1 MSPALN
7 VQRYG
12 TLKAAVEI
20 HDRITV
26 DFYMGLP
33 HIKPR
38 VFMGGAAYKFAKISS
53 FESTFCI

>member
-1 MSPALN
+1 ME

-20 HDRITV
+20 RNRITI
-26 DFYMGLP
+26 DFYTGLA
-33 HIKPR
+33 HLKPR
-38 VFMGGAAYKFAKISS
+38 AFMGGAAYKFAKISS